1 MRRFLLGWKTLGHD
15 RRLKAHIVNFADD
28 FVICC
33 RGTGAEA
40 MSTMRL
46 MMERLKLEVNEQ
58 KTGLRYLPEE
68 TVDFLGYTIG
78 RCYSTQTGRAYLGTQ
93 PSKKSIRKLTTKVS
107 ELTDK
112 RRSLLE
118 AEVVV
123 GQLNRLLAGW
133 SHYFSLGPV
142 SKSYR
147 VADSHATHRLR
158 QWLRRKHKVRGS
170 GTKRYPDEFLY
181 DSLGL
186 IHLAPMTRDLP
197 WAKV

>member
-33 RGTGAEA
+33 RGSGAEA
-40 MSTMRL
+40 MHTMRL
-46 MMERLKLEVNEQ
+46 MMKRLKLTVNEQ
-58 KTGLRYLPEE
+58 KSGLRTLPDE
-68 TVDFLGYTIG
+68 TVDFMGYTIG
-78 RCYSTQTGRAYLGTQ
+78 RCYSTKTGKAYYGTK

-107 ELTDK
+107 ELTAT
-112 RRSLLE
+112 RRTLLE

-133 SHYFSLGPV
+133 SHYFCLGPV

-147 VADSHATHRLR
+147 VADAHTTHRLR
-158 QWLRRKHKVRGS
+158 QWLRRKHKVNGT
-170 GTKRYPDEFLY
+170 GTKRYPDDLLY

-186 IHLAPMTRDLP
+186 IRLTEYTRDLP
-197 WAKV
+197 WAKA